1 MAKGQKGFQPGESG
15 NPKGRT
21 VGTPNRTTKEAKEL
35 LEKILFGQVE
45 GIEEALAEIRDK
57 DPARYLDACSKL
69 FTYVMPKK
77 TDVTTDDKPLV
88 TDVKVTYVDGNK
100 D

>member
-1 MAKGQKGFQPGESG
+1 MKGPGKGKTNNPAGK
-15 NPKGRT
+15 PKGAQ
-21 VGTPNRTTKEAKEL
+21 NRTTKEAKEL

-45 GIEEALAEIRDK
+45 GIEEALKEIKEK

-77 TDVTTDDKPLV
+77 TDMTSGDKPIP
-88 TDVKVTYVDGNK
+88 TEVKITYENRDSGK
-100 D
+100 